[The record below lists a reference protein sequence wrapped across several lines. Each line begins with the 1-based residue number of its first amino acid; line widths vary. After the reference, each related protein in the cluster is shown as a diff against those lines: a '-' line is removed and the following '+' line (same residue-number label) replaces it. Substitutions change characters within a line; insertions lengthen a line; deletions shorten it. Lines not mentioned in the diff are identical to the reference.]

1 MDDLTLL
8 ADLLKKRNTI
18 DEQIARLIRR
28 PAQPGHVGEYIAAA
42 IFGIK
47 LHQSASHGSS
57 DGEFASGPLAGRNV
71 DIKFYLKH
79 ESILDLNPVNPPDY
93 YLVLTGP
100 RDTLTSSRG
109 GVRPLIIESVFL
121 FDGKRI
127 IEILRQNGSKVGIAS
142 SIRQEY
148 WNEAEISP
156 HWNNRILPLTNEQN
170 TKLALF
176 RLGV

>member
-8 ADLLKKRNTI
+8 ADLLRKRNAL
-18 DEQIARLIRR
+18 DAQIATLINR
-28 PAQPGHVGEYIAAA
+28 PAQTGHIGEYIAAA

-47 LHQSASHGSS
+47 LHTSASHGGS
-57 DGEFASGPLAGRNV
+57 DGIFTSGPLTGQNV

-93 YLVLTGP
+93 YLVLTGS
-100 RDTLTSSRG
+100 RSMEVSTRG
-109 GVRPLIIESVFL
+109 GSRPFTIESVFL

-127 IEILRQNGSKVGIAS
+127 VETLKQKGRKVGIAS
-142 SIRQEY
+142 GIRQEY
-148 WNEAEISP
+148 WNTAEIYP